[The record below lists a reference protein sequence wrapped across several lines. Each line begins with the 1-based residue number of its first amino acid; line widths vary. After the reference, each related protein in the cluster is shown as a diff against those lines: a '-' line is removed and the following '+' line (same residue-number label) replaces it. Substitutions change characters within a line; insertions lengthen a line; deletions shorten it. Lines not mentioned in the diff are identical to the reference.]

1 MKTYQFESIIEENGI
16 IVLPQY
22 MKKLKKHRVK
32 LTVVDL
38 EPFHDRPVKLLADI
52 TKKYAAVDEEDLDIT
67 GIYEQREQHHDRGI
81 VFD

>member
-22 MKKLKKHRVK
+22 MRNLKKHRVK

-38 EPFHDRPVKLLADI
+38 EPFHDRPVKLLTDI

-67 GIYEQREQHHDRGI
+67 GIYEHREQHHDRGI

>member
-1 MKTYQFESIIEENGI
+1 MKTYKFESVIEENGVI
-16 IVLPQY
+16 ILPQF
-22 MKKLKKHRVK
+22 MKNLKRHRVK

-38 EPFHDRPVKLLADI
+38 EPIGESPLNVLADI
-52 TKKYAAVDEEDLDIT
+52 TRKYAAVNEQDLDIV